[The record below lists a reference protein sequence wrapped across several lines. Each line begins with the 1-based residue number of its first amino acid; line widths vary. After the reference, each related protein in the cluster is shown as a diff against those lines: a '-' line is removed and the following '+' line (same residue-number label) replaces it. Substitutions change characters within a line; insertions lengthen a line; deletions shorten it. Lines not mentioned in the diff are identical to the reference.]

1 PQEMQLTDEEEAIR
15 LNLTENEPLPPEILE
30 AILSDSTGFVLDGF
44 PRYPDEVQFL
54 GEHGLFPDAAV
65 FIQVDDQDISDRL
78 LPVQIGKWKV
88 KQNKK
93 LERKKLIKEMKAKI
107 K

>member
-1 PQEMQLTDEEEAIR
+1 MKFPH
-15 LNLTENEPLPPEILE
+15 
-30 AILSDSTGFVLDGF
+30 SSTGFVLDGF

-88 KQNKK
+88 KQKKK

-107 K
+107 KVCIYLKKHEGKCVQQLSNF

>member
-1 PQEMQLTDEEEAIR
+1 MKFLH
-15 LNLTENEPLPPEILE
+15 
-30 AILSDSTGFVLDGF
+30 SSTGFVLDGF

-78 LPVQIGKWKV
+78 LPVQIGKWKA
-88 KQNKK
+88 KQKKK
-93 LERKKLIKEMKAKI
+93 LERKKLIKNQGMYPFEKA
-107 K
+107 